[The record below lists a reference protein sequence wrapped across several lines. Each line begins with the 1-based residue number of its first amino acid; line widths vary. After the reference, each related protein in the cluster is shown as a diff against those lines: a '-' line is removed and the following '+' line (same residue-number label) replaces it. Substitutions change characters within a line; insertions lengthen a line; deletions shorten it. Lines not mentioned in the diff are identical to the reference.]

1 MTKQVGNLIGIST
14 YATTGAAKAIWNLFH
29 QIAFKRNSNW
39 PLSGFIVSGG
49 NVDALEPG
57 NGYTYH
63 TFTSPGTFTITAAP
77 TGTEVELLIVGA
89 GGGGGCCP
97 NGYIVGGVGAGGLR
111 NITNIPVSA
120 GTYSISVGSGT
131 PTGSHYNGASPPSAT
146 TSALGYSTR
155 GGGQGTH
162 YNPGS
167 YGSAGPG
174 GSGGGHGVH
183 HNYASV
189 SGGTGN
195 IGGFSPPEG
204 NPGGSGPTNSGQG
217 GGGSGG
223 SGSSGTGGS
232 GTTLPAYTGPLIGV
246 PGLSPL
252 NGVYSKG
259 GGPGGP
265 GPINNSGNGANSSN
279 NGSPGIVVIRY
290 QK

>member
-1 MTKQVGNLIGIST
+1 MPKDIGNIIGQTINATREAST
-14 YATTGAAKAIWNLFH
+14 AVWNLFD
-29 QIAFKRNSNW
+29 QIRYKRTDDW
-39 PLSGFIVSGG
+39 PQVAVNASGG

-57 NGYTYH
+57 DGYIYH
-63 TFTSPGTFTITAAP
+63 TFTSSGTFTVNSGPANASM
-77 TGTEVELLIVGA
+77 ELLIVG
-89 GGGGGCCP
+89 GGGGG
-97 NGYIVGGVGAGGLR
+97 GGGQQAGGGGAGGLR
-111 NITNIPVSA
+111 YLTFPAVSPGSYPVV
-120 GTYSISVGSGT
+120 VGSGT
-131 PTGSHYNGASPPSAT
+131 PTGGIANGASPPSAT
-146 TSALGYSTR
+146 TSALGYETR

-189 SGGTGN
+189 SGGVGN